1 MAEGNLS
8 EISPRHDATFTP
20 AAKRRQAAF
29 AVSMALAGLAVTILC
44 LVPLFVREADPRSLF
59 VTTPQEDFFF
69 DMIGWIG
76 GAWLACWVASLC
88 NWRQLSFFGQW
99 LGICILCINQVVLL
113 GVWKTLSGYD
123 NFWSSGI
130 VLTPVLLQI
139 YFLGYFLGFFT
150 MPALTLSGNKTL
162 TGLGTLAVLLPWLLG
177 RESIVTGTQ
186 LLFGAF
192 S

>member
-1 MAEGNLS
+1 MTEASTPSPPVQGN
-8 EISPRHDATFTP
+8 FTP

-44 LVPLFVREADPRSLF
+44 LIPLFLHDADPRSLF

-76 GAWLACWVASLC
+76 GAWLVCWVASIC
-88 NWRQLSFFGQW
+88 GWRQLSFFGEW

-113 GVWKTLSGYD
+113 GVWKILSGYD
-123 NFWSSGI
+123 NFWSTGI
-130 VLTPVLLQI
+130 LWTPVLLQI

-150 MPALTLSGNKTL
+150 MPALTLSGNKRL

-177 RESIVTGTQ
+177 RDSLIAGTH